1 MDFENTLQFC
11 FAKLEAK
18 VQCMLFI
25 KKITPFKI
33 LSTSVPSFALQN

>member
-25 KKITPFKI
+25 KKFRPSP
-33 LSTSVPSFALQN
+33 LPMHVPSFALQN